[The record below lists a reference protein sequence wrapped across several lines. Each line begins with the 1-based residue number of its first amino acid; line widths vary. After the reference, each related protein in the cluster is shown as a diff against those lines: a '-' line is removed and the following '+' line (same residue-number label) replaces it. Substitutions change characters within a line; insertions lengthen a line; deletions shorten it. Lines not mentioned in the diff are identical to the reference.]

1 MTQETNKLENGDM
14 TREEFHVSSLVVL
27 TQPDLRHALAERI
40 ATLDGAEIHAVS
52 EEGKLV
58 VTLEGPS
65 QRPIMAAIDTIQGLP
80 GVHSAALIFHQFDEM
95 DAEDGE

>member
-58 VTLEGPS
+58 VTLEGRASAPS
-65 QRPIMAAIDTIQGLP
+65 WRPSTPFRGCP
-80 GVHSAALIFHQFDEM
+80 GCSLRP
-95 DAEDGE
+95 

>member
-40 ATLDGAEIHAVS
+40 GDPGRGRDPRRQRGGQTGGD
-52 EEGKLV
+52 
-58 VTLEGPS
+58 LEGPS
-65 QRPIMAAIDTIQGLP
+65 QRPIMAAIDTIQGCP
-80 GVHSAALIFHQFDEM
+80 GCSLRP
-95 DAEDGE
+95 

>member
-40 ATLDGAEIHAVS
+40 ATW
-52 EEGKLV
+52 
-58 VTLEGPS
+58 TGPRS
-65 QRPIMAAIDTIQGLP
+65 TP
-80 GVHSAALIFHQFDEM
+80 SARRANWW
-95 DAEDGE
+95 

>member
-40 ATLDGAEIHAVS
+40 RPWT
-52 EEGKLV
+52 
-58 VTLEGPS
+58 GPRS
-65 QRPIMAAIDTIQGLP
+65 TP
-80 GVHSAALIFHQFDEM
+80 SARRASWW
-95 DAEDGE
+95 